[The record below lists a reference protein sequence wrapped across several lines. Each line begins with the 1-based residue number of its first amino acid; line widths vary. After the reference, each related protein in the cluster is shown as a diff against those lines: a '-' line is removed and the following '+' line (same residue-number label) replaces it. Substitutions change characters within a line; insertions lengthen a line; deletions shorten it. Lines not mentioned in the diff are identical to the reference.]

1 MVPLFKLLS
10 LVIKVFT
17 RPIVNYLKG
26 TIKGSHDKNQRL
38 RRVISSLGQTYHVI
52 NLRIQRRFTKM
63 SGTTAYIK
71 PLTEDKAIESGAE
84 LVGETLG
91 YSLLVLYGYYEIN
104 RISFEGK
111 RKETSHH
118 ESLFKVHARIDNLEQ
133 EYDKLRKVI
142 EAKITSS

>member
-10 LVIKVFT
+10 LIIKVFT

-26 TIKGSHDKNQRL
+26 TIKDSHDKNRKL
-38 RRVISSLGQTYHVI
+38 RIVISGLGQKYHVL
-52 NLRIQRRFTKM
+52 NLRVQRRFTKM

-104 RISFEGK
+104 RMSFEGK
-111 RKETSHH
+111 RKESTHH
-118 ESLFKVHARIDNLEQ
+118 ENLSKVHARIDNLEQ
-133 EYDKLRKVI
+133 EYEELRKVI
-142 EAKITSS
+142 EAKINSS